1 MLQPA
6 CPAASV
12 RSEGPVSAERR
23 IHHARTAATVA
34 LIASAVL
41 IGVLA
46 PQAVAARTAAQPARP
61 VQTVQPAQTART
73 AQLALPLPLPV
84 AAVEPLVT
92 EGVGIEGPLI
102 NNLTLPTLK

>member
-1 MLQPA
+1 MPA
-6 CPAASV
+6 
-12 RSEGPVSAERR
+12 VSATGPERR
-23 IHHARTAATVA
+23 THRARTAATVA

-46 PQAVAARTAAQPARP
+46 PQAAAARTAARAPQSAPA
-61 VQTVQPAQTART
+61 
-73 AQLALPLPLPV
+73 ALPLPLPV

-102 NNLTLPTLK
+102 NNITLPTLR